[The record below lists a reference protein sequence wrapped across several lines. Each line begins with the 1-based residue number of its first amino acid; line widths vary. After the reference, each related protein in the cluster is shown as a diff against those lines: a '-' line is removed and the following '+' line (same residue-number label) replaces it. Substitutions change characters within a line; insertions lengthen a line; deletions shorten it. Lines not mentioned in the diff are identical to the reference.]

1 VKYTVTDHAAMCQAG
16 FWGVP
21 GTSGDGHVE
30 ATQGDTS
37 GNPSE
42 IGMTTNLSVAGTR
55 QGTRR
60 FYVGMAI
67 AVLITVFLGFSR
79 TYFLKGYYGTPELSL
94 LLHIHGLVFT
104 SWVLLFLA
112 QTTLVA
118 TGRTDLHR
126 KLGVGGAVLG
136 ALLLIVGTTV
146 AILRVKGGRP
156 SPIPG
161 VPPLSFL
168 AVPLFDMVVFAI
180 LISAGLAQ
188 RHRPETH
195 KRLMTL
201 ATIALTS
208 APIARFAA
216 VRQVGPPAFFGLTDL
231 FIVAMLVYDLATRRR
246 VHPATIWGGLVI
258 VASQPLR
265 LMISGTPAWLA
276 FAGWLTSW

>member
-1 VKYTVTDHAAMCQAG
+1 
-16 FWGVP
+16 
-21 GTSGDGHVE
+21 
-30 ATQGDTS
+30 
-37 GNPSE
+37 
-42 IGMTTNLSVAGTR
+42 MTTNLSIAGTR

-79 TYFLKGYYGTPELSL
+79 SYFLKAYYGTPELSL
-94 LLHIHGLVFT
+94 LVHIHGLVFT

-118 TGRTDLHR
+118 TGRTDRHR
-126 KLGVGGAVLG
+126 KLGVAGAVLA
-136 ALLLIVGTTV
+136 ALLLIVGTTT
-146 AILRVKGGRP
+146 AILRVKGG
-156 SPIPG
+156 SAPILG

-168 AVPLFDMVVFAI
+168 AVPFFDMVVFAM
-180 LISAGLAQ
+180 LIGAGLVLRNRA
-188 RHRPETH
+188 ETH

-208 APIARFAA
+208 APLARLSF
-216 VRQVGPPAFFGLTDL
+216 VRQAGPPGFFGLTDL
-231 FIVAMLVYDLATRRR
+231 FILAMLVYDLTTRGK

-276 FAGWLTSW
+276 FAGWLTS